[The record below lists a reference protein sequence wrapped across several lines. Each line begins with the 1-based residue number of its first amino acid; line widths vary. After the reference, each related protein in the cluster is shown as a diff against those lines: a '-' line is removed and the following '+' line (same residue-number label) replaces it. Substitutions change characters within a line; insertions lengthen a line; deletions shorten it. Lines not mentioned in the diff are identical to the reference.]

1 MNRTR
6 TSRLDAFGLRD
17 QRNRIY
23 PALASAGSTDGA
35 TWEANFSSMSSTS
48 DLTSAGFTYSRTGT
62 ATYINSSGF
71 VATASANQP
80 RFDCSPTASTIAGV
94 CRGLLIETASVGNL
108 IYSTEN
114 MTTGSW
120 GTGTNTS
127 LTYSSST
134 VNPANS
140 TGASKLAEASGL
152 SGAFTAYQG
161 SSTVAVGN
169 VYTFSCWVQ
178 NNGATAVIF
187 RIVKNGGDLEYA
199 VCFSFSGGVPAFAKA
214 LTTGSPAKTA
224 YTIQSYPNNWHRL
237 SVSMQAANAGTTLSS
252 ILGYVSLSNTTNP
265 SGSVPT
271 YTGDGQFVYLWG
283 AQLEWST
290 GPTSYM
296 PSTSGTLGSRNQD
309 VCSIPVS
316 SITNFSNV
324 GTLKITATRV
334 QRYVVGYHDVLLLKP
349 TSGSGYVRL
358 GISNSDSKLFANQTN
373 TSSVT
378 MSETYDSA
386 SSTQSDFFDV
396 GMSYD
401 LDTPSNVAIAVKGS
415 TTSSSTGS
423 VASTSNP
430 PTLANLQLMPDA
442 YNNVCFKRVAFFTNK
457 RTAAEL
463 VSLLNL

>member
-6 TSRLDAFGLRD
+6 TSSLDAFGLRD

-35 TWEANFSSMSSTS
+35 TWEANFSSMSNTS

-80 RFDCSPTASTIAGV
+80 RFDCSPTASTVAGV
-94 CRGLLIETASVGNL
+94 CRGLLIETAGSGNL

-114 MTTGSW
+114 MTASW
-120 GTGTNTS
+120 GTSTYAS

-140 TGASKLAEASGL
+140 TGASKLAEASGT
-152 SGAFTAYQG
+152 SGSFTAYQG
-161 SSTVAVGN
+161 NTSAITSGN

-178 NNGATAVIF
+178 NGGATAVIL
-187 RIVKNGGDLEYA
+187 RIVKSGGGLEYA

-237 SVSMQAANAGTTLSS
+237 SVSMQADATGTA
-252 ILGYVSLSNTTNP
+252 ILGYVALSNTASP
-265 SGSVPT
+265 STSTPS
-271 YTGDGQFVYLWG
+271 YPGDSLFVYLWG

-309 VCSIPVS
+309 SCYIPVS

-334 QRYVVGYHDVLLLKP
+334 QRYVVGYHDVLLLSP
-349 TSGSGYVRL
+349 SSGNGYVRL

-373 TSSVT
+373 TSSST

-396 GMSYD
+396 GISYD
-401 LDTPSNVAIAVKGS
+401 LATPSNVAIAVKGS
-415 TTSSSTGS
+415 TTSSSTGTI
-423 VASTSNP
+423 ASAVNP
-430 PTLANLQLMPDA
+430 PTLANLRLMPDSL
-442 YNNVCFKRVAFFTNK
+442 NNVCFKRVAFFTNK

-463 VSLLNL
+463 VSLLKL